1 MPHTLRSIQGDRI
14 KLRINVIRNN
24 IWLGQIKDEPDSC
37 CRNLVAGFHQSKV
50 CSVSSR
56 QMECEQPL
64 ASRRHRATS
73 RYTFSV
79 PTDCRTAPM
88 SHQADVLF
96 TANFRKPNPK
106 EGYFAAPRKR
116 VSKPQPLSHLRP
128 KIRSISKKKYR
139 PGVVGIEFFQYRE
152 IRFFS
157 PLKSRLPEKFHGI
170 FHYG

>member
-1 MPHTLRSIQGDRI
+1 MSRI
-14 KLRINVIRNN
+14 
-24 IWLGQIKDEPDSC
+24 
-37 CRNLVAGFHQSKV
+37 LVSGFHRSKV

-79 PTDCRTAPM
+79 QTDCRTAPM
-88 SHQADVLF
+88 PHQADVLF
-96 TANFRKPNPK
+96 TVNFREPNPK

-116 VSKPQPLSHLRP
+116 FSKPQPLSHLCP

-139 PGVVGIEFFQYRE
+139 PGVGGAQ
-152 IRFFS
+152 IRKHLIAVEPCFT
-157 PLKSRLPEKFHGI
+157 RAYGI
-170 FHYG
+170 FNENCLFSYLDRRSQFRLRNQQIQKQCFLKRSLLRGY